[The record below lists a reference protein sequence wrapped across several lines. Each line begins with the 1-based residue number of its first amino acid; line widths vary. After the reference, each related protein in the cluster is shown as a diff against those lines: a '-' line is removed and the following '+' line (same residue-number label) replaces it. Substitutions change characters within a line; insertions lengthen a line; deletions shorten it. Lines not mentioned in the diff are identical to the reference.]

1 MDELRE
7 IYIKNS
13 RLPLRLREGNLDLKP
28 STTNDLN
35 SFKRLKAIKDNIK
48 LFVDKHQSL
57 LISSDNVGNGKT
69 TWSAKIIKAYID
81 DYAKNYSFANNT
93 PVLFINIPQFLMNK
107 KLAINNPEIAAE
119 IEEIEKCIFSSDIV
133 VFDDIATKTASDY
146 DKELLYV
153 YVNYRTDNFLTN
165 IYTTNVS
172 KNDLEKEL
180 GERLA
185 DRIVGYSVCIEL
197 DGASRRESK

>member
-1 MDELRE
+1 MTELKE
-7 IYIKNS
+7 VYIKNS
-13 RLPLRLREGNLDLKP
+13 RLPLRLREEKLDLKP

-48 LFVDKHQSL
+48 LFVDKHQNL
-57 LISSDNVGNGKT
+57 LISSENVGNGKT
-69 TWSAKIIKAYID
+69 TWSAKIIRAYID
-81 DYAKNYSFANNT
+81 DYAQNYSFINNT
-93 PVLFINIPQFLMNK
+93 PVLFINVPQFLMKK
-107 KLAINNPEIAAE
+107 KLAINNSDELAE
-119 IEEIEKCIFSSDIV
+119 IEEIERCIFSSDIV

-153 YVNYRTDNFLTN
+153 YINYRTDNFLTS

-172 KNDLEKEL
+172 KTDLEKEL

-185 DRIVGYSVCIEL
+185 DRIIGYSVCIEL
-197 DGASRRESK
+197 DGASRREAK